1 MNKYKQMYLDQNK
14 PSLKS
19 TDMQEELSFL
29 FDVINPYQH
38 WIDAH
43 HTTASIKRNFR
54 IKYNNDIRNYVK
66 EYRTSNNPSL

>member
-1 MNKYKQMYLDQNK
+1 MNKYKQMFLEQNRPK
-14 PSLKS
+14 GGQGE
-19 TDMQEELSFL
+19 MQEELSFL

-66 EYRTSNNPSL
+66 EYRTINHPSL